1 MNIFNPLVPLL
12 IPSFS
17 SKGNLLIPCQDGKY
31 VSDNYDLLQ
40 VLDVRVSNSYLV
52 SAYDTFYGYMP
63 QDPKEWPNTDYL
75 FIDSGGYEIS
85 DTYDLSERNKFNY
98 KVHPW
103 DIDKMKQVYHT
114 VTSCPKFSNST
125 IVLSGYDLLG
135 PYEDQLNS
143 MLKLAEEFPNALV
156 NFIIKPVFPFEHLL
170 KCIKENIELLRSIPI
185 IGLTEKELGDTVQK
199 RLLNLI
205 SLRKLLASL
214 NWNGKIHI
222 FGGLEPNL
230 SILYY
235 FAGADIFDGLSWQRM
250 RYRTNS
256 TLWDPFIY
264 NISRNE
270 FENKYLMMIDNLAV
284 LHDLSNDLSC
294 EADNRTNKMIQLEEL
309 LKSTE
314 ISINKIIS
322 ELEGQI

>member
-1 MNIFNPLVPLL
+1 MKTFNPLFPLF

-17 SKGNLLIPCQDGKY
+17 SKGNLLIYCQDGKY
-31 VSDNYDLLQ
+31 VSDNYELLQ

-52 SAYDTFYGYMP
+52 SAYDIFYGYMP
-63 QDPKEWPNTDYL
+63 QDPNDWPDTDYL

-85 DTYDLSERNKFNY
+85 DNYDLSERNKFNY
-98 KVHPW
+98 KIHPW
-103 DIDKMKQVYHT
+103 DIDKMKQVYRIA
-114 VTSCPKFSNST
+114 TSCPKFSNST
-125 IVLSGYDLLG
+125 IVLSGYDILG
-135 PYEDQLNS
+135 TYEDQLKS
-143 MLKLAEEFPNALV
+143 ILKLSEEFPDALV
-156 NFIIKPVFPFEHLL
+156 NFIIKPVFSFEHLL
-170 KCIKENIELLRSIPI
+170 DCIAKNIELLRNVPI
-185 IGLTEKELGDTVQK
+185 IGLTEKELGDTIQK

-205 SLRKLLASL
+205 SLKKLLVSL
-214 NWNGKIHI
+214 NWDGKIHI

-270 FENKYLMMIDNLAV
+270 FENKYLMMIDNLAM
-284 LHDLSNDLSC
+284 LHDMSNTLSYKSK
-294 EADNRTNKMIQLEEL
+294 NRITTMIKLEEL
-309 LKSTE
+309 LKNAE
-314 ISINKIIS
+314 ISINRIIS
-322 ELEGQI
+322 ELEG